1 MKRDFLKLQTK
12 IALLTIIIVL
22 ISISSIMFFM
32 TRWMTDNIRKETD
45 NNISNVAN
53 MLAKSP
59 IVFEGLSNNSKQFM
73 VQPYIMSLLES
84 TKNIEVM
91 VVADMEGIRVAHPN
105 PERIGGP
112 FVGGDEKDVL
122 KGKTYISEAVGTLGH
137 QIRAFVPVYDKGG
150 RQVGFVMVGALT
162 ENIVKI
168 KKQNQKNLILFS
180 TIGIIIGIVGA
191 FILSTNIK
199 KSLLGLEPKE
209 ISKMYLEKKGMLDA
223 IHEGIVAIDA
233 DLKITLVND
242 SAIELLGLEKGNII
256 GRQITDV
263 FPTSRLQEVLQTG
276 ESEYNREQRINNTI
290 IITNRVPIVDSNVIV
305 GAIATFRDKTMIT
318 KMAEEITGVSQMVE
332 SLRANTHEFM
342 NKLHIVLGLIQL
354 GDVEAATNYI
364 VSVTERQQQILN
376 LTMKKIK
383 DPMVAALILGKFSRA
398 KELGISLLLEEGSY
412 LLKRDHKINSHALV
426 TILGNLIENAFDAVA
441 SASFEEKTVKLL
453 VRENDKQIKICVV
466 DNGVGIGKEE
476 LKHIF
481 RRGYSTKEGNRGVGL
496 ALVQEVIDTL
506 NGKITVKS
514 EINKGTNILVVLPKG
529 EFLSDTSSN
538 S

>member
-32 TRWMTDNIRKETD
+32 TQWMTDNIRKEAE

-53 MLAKSP
+53 MLANSP
-59 IVFEGLSNNSKQFM
+59 VVFDGLSNKSQQFM
-73 VQPYIMSLLES
+73 VQPYTMKLIES

-105 PERIGGP
+105 PERIGGR

-122 KGKTYISEAVGTLGH
+122 KGKSYISEAVGTLGH

-150 RQVGFVMVGALT
+150 RQVGFVMVGALM
-162 ENIVKI
+162 ESIDKI

-180 TIGIIIGIVGA
+180 AVGIIIGIIGA

-233 DLKITLVND
+233 DLNITLVND
-242 SAIELLGLEKGNII
+242 SAIELLGLEKDNII
-256 GRQITDV
+256 GQPISEV
-263 FPTSRLQEVLQTG
+263 FPTSRLQEVLLTG
-276 ESEYNREQRINNTI
+276 ESEYNREQRINNTV
-290 IITNRVPIVDSNVIV
+290 IITNRVPIVDNNAIV

-318 KMAEEITGVSQMVE
+318 KMAEEITGVSQIVE

-354 GDVEAATNYI
+354 GDVEAAINYI

-398 KELGISLLLEEGSY
+398 KELGILLQLDEDSY
-412 LLKRDHKINSHALV
+412 LLKRDYKINSHVMV
-426 TILGNLIENAFDAVA
+426 TIIGNLIENAFDAVSAA
-441 SASFEEKTVKLL
+441 SCDEKLVKLL
-453 VRENDKQIKICVV
+453 IKENDRQIKIRVV
-466 DNGVGIGKEE
+466 DNGIGISEE
-476 LKHIF
+476 GLRYIF
-481 RRGYSTKEGNRGVGL
+481 RRGYSTKECNRGVGL

-506 NGKITVKS
+506 NGTITVKS
-514 EINKGTNILVVLPKG
+514 EINEGTNILVALPKG
-529 EFLSDTSSN
+529 EVVSDSSSN